1 MATTR
6 AIKESPIKQGIDEII
21 AYQVT
26 TTPWVSTPASPTVVA
41 YDITDNARTDVSI
54 TVLSGSASVSGDVI
68 TCPQLK
74 SLTADKIYRVEVK
87 WTSGGNTWECY
98 FIVYAEY

>member
-6 AIKESPIKQGIDEII
+6 EVKESPLNQGADEII

-41 YDITDNARTDVSI
+41 YDITDNARTDVST
-54 TVLSGSASVSGDVI
+54 TVLSGAASVSGDVI

-74 SLTADKIYRVEVK
+74 SLTAGNVYRVEVK
-87 WTSGGNTWECY
+87 WTSGGNTWEC
-98 FIVYAEY
+98 FFNVQAEY